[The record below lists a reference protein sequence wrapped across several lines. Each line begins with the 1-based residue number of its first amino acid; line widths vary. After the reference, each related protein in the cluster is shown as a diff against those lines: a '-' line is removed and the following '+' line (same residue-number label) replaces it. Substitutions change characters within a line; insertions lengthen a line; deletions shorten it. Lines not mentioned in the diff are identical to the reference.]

1 MHPLLPPRTTD
12 QSHEQPSTE
21 TRPAALNMQDYSASQ
36 GRIQGAASVL
46 RTLVEGRK
54 RRKHRGGKKR
64 NRRQSFAAPSED
76 SALLALGEGLEDTG
90 LLGVPAIPSTK
101 RVPLYRRGHS
111 SGNLSSTSLDSD
123 VLLDHR

>member
-1 MHPLLPPRTTD
+1 
-12 QSHEQPSTE
+12 
-21 TRPAALNMQDYSASQ
+21 MQDYSASQ

-54 RRKHRGGKKR
+54 RRKHRGGKKKR

-76 SALLALGEGLEDTG
+76 SALLALEEGLEGTG

-101 RVPLYRRGHS
+101 RVPFYGRGHS

>member
-21 TRPAALNMQDYSASQ
+21 TRPAALNMQDYLASQ
-36 GRIQGAASVL
+36 SRTQGAASVL
-46 RTLVEGRK
+46 RTLAEGRK
-54 RRKHRGGKKR
+54 RRKHRGGKKKR

-76 SALLALGEGLEDTG
+76 SALLTLEEGLEGTG

-101 RVPLYRRGHS
+101 R
-111 SGNLSSTSLDSD
+111 
-123 VLLDHR
+123 